1 MTTLPVSRRRSL
13 LRRGRDGEREAGPR
27 TKSTIPPALRR
38 KRRREWL
45 TALGFLTPWIVGFSV
60 FFIYPLIATVVF
72 SFERYNL
79 INSPTWVGLS
89 NWRYILTQYPDLVT
103 ALENTLWLVVVMV
116 TLQTIFGLGVAMLVV
131 KIKNGGGFF
140 RTIFY
145 LPNLAPPVVA
155 TLGFVFLL
163 NPNGPVNSL
172 LSKIGISPPD
182 WFNDPSWSKPGLTL
196 LALWGIGN
204 VMVIFMAS
212 LLDVPQ
218 EQYEA
223 ASLDGAGPIQRFRYV
238 TVPHISPVILF
249 SVVTGVIST
258 LQYYTQAIIAGET
271 ASGRVMTAGTTFSPG
286 YPQGSTLTMPQLV
299 WNEGFNNYDTGG
311 AAVLALILFAIAM
324 LFTAVLLR
332 RKSGFMGGD

>member
-1 MTTLPVSRRRSL
+1 MTTLPVPRRARA
-13 LRRGRDGEREAGPR
+13 GGEREAEPR
-27 TKSTIPPALRR
+27 RRQLPPALRR

-45 TALGFLTPWIVGFSV
+45 TALGFLTPWLVGFSV

-89 NWRYILTQYPDLVT
+89 NWRYILTEYPDLVT

-140 RTIFY
+140 RTLFY

-163 NPNGPVNSL
+163 NPSGPVNSIL
-172 LSKIGISPPD
+172 GKLGISGPN

-223 ASLDGAGPIQRFRYV
+223 ASLDGAGPFQRFRYV
-238 TVPHISPVILF
+238 TIPCISPVILF

-271 ASGRVMTAGTTFSPG
+271 ASGRLMNEGVTFVPG

-311 AAVLALILFAIAM
+311 ASVLALILFAIAM
-324 LFTAVLLR
+324 LFTALLLR
-332 RKSGFMGGD
+332 RKSGFTGGD